1 VQHNPGRRIV
11 KPSIGVRLAL
21 ASVSEPHFQRVLLL
35 ALLAG
40 LLVAGLFPFNFFPA
54 NQVSWLLRTHGV
66 HFSGYGE
73 VRAFWTAPEDLTNST
88 EAGSGTTVELWIT
101 CERALPEVSDLLAV
115 YHSHDREPFAIE
127 QSITDLILIGVVRD
141 PQGWSEFRHMSL
153 DNVLRAGTQHFVTI
167 TTSKQGTTIYLE
179 GVPRKAYPSVKLT
192 RDNFDGTLL
201 LGQTPHGHQE
211 WRGDVRGL
219 AVYWKV
225 LTPDEVAANYDAW
238 KRGDWQELRR
248 RAPAA
253 AIYPFDE
260 GSGTLVHNR
269 GNLGG
274 DLAIPLRLR
283 ALDPVILAVPSHHD
297 LTNVS
302 DVTLN
307 IVGFVPFGG
316 LVVVHLKNRRWSNA
330 KAVMAAVAAGL
341 MVSLTIELLQ
351 VLLPSRDSSLLD
363 VINNTLGSGI
373 GAGLGVTA
381 WPWLQRMVR
390 SISVHS

>member
-1 VQHNPGRRIV
+1 V
-11 KPSIGVRLAL
+11 KPGILVRLAL

-35 ALLAG
+35 ALLAD
-40 LLVAGLFPFNFFPA
+40 LLVAGLLPFTFFRA
-54 NQVSWLLRTHGV
+54 NQVSWLQGTHGV

-73 VRAFWTAPEDLTNST
+73 VQAFWTVPEDLTDSA

-127 QSITDLILIGVVRD
+127 QSITDLILVGAVRN
-141 PQGWSEFRHMSL
+141 PQGRPEFRHMSL
-153 DNVLRAGTQHFVTI
+153 DNVLRAGAQRFVTI
-167 TTSKQGTTIYLE
+167 TTSSEGTTIYLE
-179 GVPRKAYPSVKLT
+179 GVPRKAYPSVELT
-192 RDNFDGTLL
+192 RDNFDGTFL

-211 WRGDVRGL
+211 WHGDVLGL
-219 AVYWKV
+219 AIYWKL

-260 GSGTLVHNR
+260 GSGALVHNR

-307 IVGFVPFGG
+307 ILGFVPFSR
-316 LVVVHLKNRRWSNA
+316 LVVVYLKNQSWSNA
-330 KAVMAAVAAGL
+330 KAVMAAMAAGL
-341 MVSLTIELLQ
+341 MISLTIEILQ

-373 GAGLGVTA
+373 GAALGVTA

-390 SISVHS
+390 SISAQS